1 MWSDIVWKLTG
12 VVTNTG
18 ALMKQTKF
26 DDPVTLTLTS
36 EEWYGLYIA
45 LESYLKKNN
54 TADPRLQ
61 EEITHGVYMT
71 FTKLSQQLAK
81 S

>member
-1 MWSDIVWKLTG
+1 M
-12 VVTNTG
+12 N
-18 ALMKQTKF
+18 QTKF

-45 LESYLKKNN
+45 LESYLKKKN

-61 EEITHGVYMT
+61 EDITHGVYLT
-71 FTKLSQQLAK
+71 FTKLSEQLAK
-81 S
+81 D